1 MNKILNFRLIFRFFG
16 VLLMVETVALLSAAL
31 VAAIYKE
38 SDGYFFLISA
48 GITFFLGALGILTG
62 LKASPL
68 IGRREGS
75 LIVTFIWVVFTLFG
89 LLPFWISGS
98 IPSFTDAF
106 FETISGFTTT
116 GASILNNIE
125 ELSHSILYW
134 RSLTHWI
141 GGLGIIVI
149 SLAILPVFG
158 VSGTQLF
165 VAESAGPT
173 KDKIHPKINETAKRL
188 FLIYIILTVSESI
201 LLKLGGMGWFDAIC
215 HSFGTVATGGF
226 STKQAS
232 IGYWSSPYIQY
243 VIAIFMLLSGVN
255 FSLYYFGF
263 KNKFRKL
270 FENEELKY
278 YLLTL
283 LAFSLIVTFSLI
295 DFSQVYSFAGIE
307 MAWREAFFNVTACM
321 TTTGFATADYMYW
334 KTFTW
339 VLLLI
344 AMIIGASAGSTSG
357 AIKMVRIVIVFKYCY
372 YEIQKLIHPNAVM
385 PVKYNG
391 LIVKA
396 DVITRVLAFVLLYL
410 FTVAVG
416 ILILSMSGMDFQES
430 IGGLITCLGGVGPGL
445 GQVGPAG
452 NFSAIPDFSKWFLSF
467 IMLLGRLEL
476 FTVLVLFT
484 PSFWRK

>member
-16 VLLMVETVALLSAAL
+16 ILLLVETVALLSAAL
-31 VAAIYKE
+31 VAVFYKE
-38 SDGYFFLISA
+38 SDGYYFLISA
-48 GITFFLGALGILTG
+48 GITLLLGVSGILAG

-75 LIVTFIWVVFTLFG
+75 LIVTFIWIVFTLFG

-125 ELSHSILYW
+125 ELSHCILYW

-149 SLAILPVFG
+149 SLALLPVFG
-158 VSGTQLF
+158 VSGSQLF

-188 FLIYIILTVSESI
+188 FLIYIILTASESI
-201 LLKLGGMGWFDAIC
+201 LLKIGGMGWFDAIC
-215 HSFGTVATGGF
+215 HSFATIATGGF

-232 IGYWSSPYIQY
+232 VGYWNSPYIQY
-243 VIAIFMLLSGVN
+243 VITSFMLLAGVN

-263 KNKFRKL
+263 KNKFSKL
-270 FENEELKY
+270 FKNEELKY
-278 YLLTL
+278 YLITL
-283 LAFSLIVTFSLI
+283 FVFSIMVAVSLV
-295 DFSQVYSFAGIE
+295 DFSEVFSFSKYE
-307 MAWREAFFNVTACM
+307 LAWRNAFFNVTSCM
-321 TTTGFATADYMYW
+321 TTTGFATVDYMYW
-334 KTFTW
+334 QTYTW
-339 VLLLI
+339 IILLI
-344 AMIIGASAGSTSG
+344 VMIIGASAGSTSG
-357 AIKMVRIVIVFKYCY
+357 AIKMVRIVITVKYCY
-372 YEIQKLIHPNAVM
+372 YEIKKMVHPNAII

-391 LIVKA
+391 LIVKE
-396 DVITRVLAFVLLYL
+396 DVIHRVLAFVLLYL
-410 FTVAVG
+410 FTVAIG
-416 ILILSMSGMDFQES
+416 ILILSMSGMGLQES

-452 NFSAIPDFSKWFLSF
+452 NFSAIPTFSKWFLSF
-467 IMLLGRLEL
+467 MMLLGRLEF
-476 FTVLVLFT
+476 FTVLVLLT
-484 PSFWRK
+484 PAFWRK